1 MLDSKMFHPRQ
12 PNESAATLT
21 LAEQMDELSKEFI
34 NDLGRVADFFG
45 FNRLMGQLYA
55 VLFLSPDPLT
65 LDEMVKR
72 LDSSKGNVSINI
84 RNLERWG
91 LVRQI
96 YKWADRKNYY
106 EAEIDIWK
114 AISGILQERERKE
127 NQQII
132 HSVSQSMIMLE
143 EVAASATGQEAETAE
158 FYLKRMEVLR
168 RLLQFGDK
176 LLDTMVKGGAVDF
189 TSAKNMAQQ
198 RVEGRKFVGPE
209 FELIEEIEEFEE
221 IDKVEN

>member
-1 MLDSKMFHPRQ
+1 
-12 PNESAATLT
+12 
-21 LAEQMDELSKEFI
+21 
-34 NDLGRVADFFG
+34 
-45 FNRLMGQLYA
+45 
-55 VLFLSPDPLT
+55 
-65 LDEMVKR
+65 MVKR

-106 EAEIDIWK
+106 EAETDIWK

-127 NQQII
+127 NQIII
-132 HSVSQSMIMLE
+132 HSLSQSMGMLE
-143 EVAASATGQEAETAE
+143 DVAASATGQEAETAE

-198 RVEGRKFVGPE
+198 SVESRRSAEPE
-209 FELIEEIEEFEE
+209 IELIEEEIEET
-221 IDKVEN
+221 EN